1 MIDHILSKYKH
12 GNEPHEFVLSFQ
24 QRLDLKRSNEH
35 DAFQR
40 FSIYYMWKNIRQQYT
55 NNKLEIR
62 HIYYMIKEHETLLA
76 TATFIFSS
84 TGLQDRITNTW
95 NNETICKQKKLIDK
109 TNNGENVPSLEEV
122 KVVLVQSNLVDNQ
135 YQQKSEV
142 LYIFT
147 PNKFCGYLL
156 NI

>member
-1 MIDHILSKYKH
+1 MKH
-12 GNEPHEFVLSFQ
+12 YS
-24 QRLDLKRSNEH
+24 
-35 DAFQR
+35 
-40 FSIYYMWKNIRQQYT
+40 
-55 NNKLEIR
+55 
-62 HIYYMIKEHETLLA
+62 A
-76 TATFIFSS
+76 TAAFIFSS

-95 NNETICKQKKLIDK
+95 NNEIICKQKKLIDE
-109 TNNGENVPSLEEV
+109 TNNGENVRCLEDV

-147 PNKFCGYLL
+147 PNNFCGYLL